1 MLHLRLATILFF
13 CTMHAQSPAEAQ
25 NLFFNANEL
34 YKNGLTDQAY
44 QLYLKIEHPT
54 PAVHFNLGNC
64 AYRQGKYGMAL
75 AHWQRAEWN
84 WGLSDHEMLAKN
96 KALAQEKLHVAQQQ
110 EEEPTIL
117 TILESGITAT
127 WRTLLTYARTIRLLY
142 LQLFFL
148 FLWILL
154 FSLHVVKR
162 SPKIPRICAIF
173 CCSLVGI
180 LMGLKGIAAAQN
192 KGIIIKTPAIIM
204 SGPQKSGF
212 ATLGRLNEGQEA
224 DILGESGDFYKIQT
238 NHTTGWI
245 DKKVVEKL

>member
-1 MLHLRLATILFF
+1 MLHLLFTTILFF
-13 CTMHAQSPAEAQ
+13 CTMHAQSSSEAQ

-34 YKNGLTDQAY
+34 YKNGSTDQAY
-44 QLYLKIEHPT
+44 QLYLKIEQPT
-54 PAVHFNLGNC
+54 PAVYFNLGNC
-64 AYRQGKYGMAL
+64 AYRQGKYGIAL
-75 AHWQRAEWN
+75 AHWHHAEWN
-84 WGLSDHEMLAKN
+84 WGLSDHEMLRKN

-110 EEEPTIL
+110 EEATLL
-117 TILESGITAT
+117 TIIGSGITAT
-127 WRTLLTYARTIRLLY
+127 WHTLLTYARAINLLY

-148 FLWILL
+148 LLWLLL
-154 FSLHVVKR
+154 FSLRALKR
-162 SPKIPRICAIF
+162 STKIHKICALF

-192 KGIIIKTPAIIM
+192 KGIIIKTPAILI

-224 DILGESGDFYKIQT
+224 DILGESGDFYKIHT

-245 DKKVVEKL
+245 DKQVVEKL